1 VPESL
6 LLARWGEIRE
16 ESPRTWTASVYTVVL
31 ARHRHITRPRYNNLL
46 PDSDAKTKA
55 AQARVLRAE
64 TIGLLVVAM
73 LVLGLILMRWG
84 RFLDWHVR

>member
-1 VPESL
+1 
-6 LLARWGEIRE
+6 
-16 ESPRTWTASVYTVVL
+16 
-31 ARHRHITRPRYNNLL
+31 L

-73 LVLGLILMRWG
+73 LILGLILMRWG